1 MQTFTAGWKFLEGL
15 RWRNGRFWAVDCFGG
30 KVIAVTPQGNAETIL
45 AHDTT
50 VSSIGWLPEGE
61 LLIVAMHDSQL
72 LKLDAGGL
80 QHFADLSSAQ
90 RGMPNDMVTDAF
102 GRSYIGTMGFDV
114 QGGAPFAPGA
124 ILRVDPDGSVHI
136 AADDLLFPNGMTFLD
151 DGQTLVVAETFG
163 QRLTSFRVES
173 DGGLTDRSIW
183 ASFGPPIRDS
193 DLPDFVPAMVFGP
206 DGITA
211 NAEGNVWVCDP
222 FGRKATV
229 LVAPG
234 GSIVKEYRVEEGLG
248 AYSCAVGGNDG
259 DILAVCVAASHDLA
273 YVNNNPD
280 NSKLIAFNIRDIFS
294 DE

>member
-15 RWRNGRFWAVDCFGG
+15 RWRDGRFWAVDCFGG

-61 LLIVAMHDSQL
+61 LVIVAMHDSQL
-72 LKLDAGGL
+72 LKLDASGL

-90 RGMPNDMVTDAF
+90 RGIPNDMVTDAF

-229 LVAPG
+229 L
-234 GSIVKEYRVEEGLG
+234 GLRLNQSQK
-248 AYSCAVGGNDG
+248 AT
-259 DILAVCVAASHDLA
+259 AAARLTAERKFRASL
-273 YVNNNPD
+273 
-280 NSKLIAFNIRDIFS
+280 S
-294 DE
+294 